1 MLAGPEPPL
10 YTTRPSVLSGTGHD
24 ALHSLLSGLIDYA
37 GLFPPAGLAMDA
49 AVRNYNSYIS
59 GEHSW
64 MLGRLI
70 VPAVRL
76 EEYADNVRNAGIDA
90 SAWSLSV
97 LATPADT
104 APVGRFNT
112 GADESGAGGIGS
124 IDTIEVKAPNA
135 REIQDTAQVFGKNYQ
150 LYFETPPETW
160 RSLLP
165 AIGVARARAKIR
177 TGGEAAAAIP
187 EESRVLE
194 FLRIAS
200 ERRVAF
206 KATAGLH
213 HPLRGMQRLTYK
225 PDSAEAVMHGFV
237 NVFCAAVLLWQEP
250 DLRQEAA
257 WMLGERD
264 ADAITMDEMSMTWH
278 NSGVTLTAEQIQQ
291 AREQFCISFGSCSF
305 TEPIE
310 DLRALGWL

>member
-1 MLAGPEPPL
+1 
-10 YTTRPSVLSGTGHD
+10 
-24 ALHSLLSGLIDYA
+24 
-37 GLFPPAGLAMDA
+37 
-49 AVRNYNSYIS
+49 
-59 GEHSW
+59 

-70 VPAVRL
+70 VPASCLAEYEEAVR
-76 EEYADNVRNAGIDA
+76 AAHINA
-90 SAWSLSV
+90 SAWRLSV
-97 LATPADT
+97 LATGADVERMT
-104 APVGRFNT
+104 RFN
-112 GADESGAGGIGS
+112 ADKRDRFGE
-124 IDTIEVKAPNA
+124 IDVLEMKATNA
-135 REIQDTAQVFGKNYQ
+135 REIQDTALAYGGYQ

-237 NVFCAAVLLWQEP
+237 NVFCAAVLLWHEP
-250 DLRQEAA
+250 ELRQEAA

-278 NSGVTLTAEQIQQ
+278 NSGVTLTAEQIQE

>member
-1 MLAGPEPPL
+1 MLARPESPL
-10 YTTRPSVLSGTGHD
+10 YSAWPPVLSGAGHG
-24 ALHSLLSGLIDYA
+24 ALRSLLSGLIDYA

-49 AVRNYNSYIS
+49 AVRNYDSYIR
-59 GEHSW
+59 GEYSW
-64 MLGRLI
+64 MLGQLI
-70 VPAVRL
+70 VPANCLAEYEEVVR
-76 EEYADNVRNAGIDA
+76 AAHIDA
-90 SAWSLSV
+90 SAWWLSV
-97 LATPADT
+97 LATAAD
-104 APVGRFNT
+104 VGRVTRFN
-112 GADESGAGGIGS
+112 ADKRDQFGEINVLE
-124 IDTIEVKAPNA
+124 IKAANA
-135 REIQDTAQVFGKNYQ
+135 REIHDTALAYDGYQ

-177 TGGEAAAAIP
+177 TGGVIAEAIP
-187 EESRVLE
+187 EESGLLE

-213 HPLRGMQRLTYK
+213 HPLRRMQRLTYK
-225 PDSAEAVMHGFV
+225 PDSPEAVMHGFL
-237 NVFCAAVLLWQEP
+237 NVFCAAVLLWHEP
-250 DLRQEAA
+250 ALRQEAA

-264 ADAITMDEMSMTWH
+264 PDAITMDEMSMTWH
-278 NSGVTLTAEQIQQ
+278 NSGVTLTAEQIQE
-291 AREQFCISFGSCSF
+291 AREQFCMGFGSCSF

>member
-1 MLAGPEPPL
+1 MSTAGH
-10 YTTRPSVLSGTGHD
+10 G
-24 ALHSLLSGLIDYA
+24 ALRSLLSGLIDYA
-37 GLFPPAGLAMDA
+37 GLFPPAGLSMDA
-49 AVRNYNSYIS
+49 AVRNYDSYMR
-59 GEHSW
+59 GEYAW

-70 VPAVRL
+70 VPASCLAEYEEIVRG
-76 EEYADNVRNAGIDA
+76 AHIDA
-90 SAWSLSV
+90 SAWRLSV
-97 LATPADT
+97 LATAAD
-104 APVGRFNT
+104 VGRVTRFN
-112 GADESGAGGIGS
+112 ADKRDRFGE
-124 IDTIEVKAPNA
+124 IDVLEIKAANA
-135 REIQDTAQVFGKNYQ
+135 REIQDTALAYDGYQ

-177 TGGEAAAAIP
+177 TGGVIAEAIP

-213 HPLRGMQRLTYK
+213 HPLRRMQRLTYK
-225 PDSAEAVMHGFV
+225 PDSPEAVMHGFL
-237 NVFCAAVLLWQEP
+237 NVFCAAVLLWHEP
-250 DLRQEAA
+250 ELRQEAA

-278 NSGVTLTAEQIQQ
+278 NSGVTLTAEQIQE
-291 AREQFCISFGSCSF
+291 AREQFCMGFGSCSF